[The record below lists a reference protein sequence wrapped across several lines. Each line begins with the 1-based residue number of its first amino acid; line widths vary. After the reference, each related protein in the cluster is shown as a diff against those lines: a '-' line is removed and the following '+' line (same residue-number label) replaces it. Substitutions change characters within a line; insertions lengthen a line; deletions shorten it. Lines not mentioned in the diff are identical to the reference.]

1 MREQSDQQKA
11 AVFKLIEEN
20 NALHNELKNVTVHDI
35 LAEFQ
40 NNEQQRQQSP
50 NNREFVYCLYRYFFV
65 ILNLKFYDL
74 LLLKWRVVS
83 KSATYKRASEKANF
97 RTEQKQVDNEE
108 IECWYSR

>member
-40 NNEQQRQQSP
+40 NNEQQQRQQTNQSP
-50 NNREFVYCLYRYFFV
+50 NNREFVYFDYFV
-65 ILNLKFYDL
+65 
-74 LLLKWRVVS
+74 
-83 KSATYKRASEKANF
+83 
-97 RTEQKQVDNEE
+97 
-108 IECWYSR
+108 

>member
-40 NNEQQRQQSP
+40 NNEQQQRQQTNQSP
-50 NNREFVYCLYRYFFV
+50 NNREFVYFDYFVEMDF
-65 ILNLKFYDL
+65 KF
-74 LLLKWRVVS
+74 
-83 KSATYKRASEKANF
+83 
-97 RTEQKQVDNEE
+97 
-108 IECWYSR
+108 

>member
-1 MREQSDQQKA
+1 LQLLKFEEAPHLEDLINLVKAIENVNEQLLIENKFLREQSDQQKA

-40 NNEQQRQQSP
+40 NNEQQQRQQSP

-74 LLLKWRVVS
+74 LLLK
-83 KSATYKRASEKANF
+83 
-97 RTEQKQVDNEE
+97 
-108 IECWYSR
+108 